1 MKNVFILLLTLSLS
15 ACGYQLAGRGGHIP
29 DEIKSVAIPVF
40 ENKTMEPVV
49 EEEFTPMIIREFI
62 KDSRIKVV
70 DRTEA
75 DIVLNGNVNSYKESP
90 LSFDQNQEVL
100 EYRITVTTHLKIT
113 RQKINNIIWEKDIIK
128 SSEYKV
134 SSNVMTTRTSKL
146 LALKEIAKNLSEE
159 VTDRVLWGW

>member
-40 ENKTMEPVV
+40 ENKTMEPVI

>member
-29 DEIKSVAIPVF
+29 DEIKSIAIPVF

-75 DIVLNGNVNSYKESP
+75 DLVLGGSVNSYKESP

>member
-29 DEIKSVAIPVF
+29 DEIKSIAIPVF

>member
-40 ENKTMEPVV
+40 ENKTMEPVI
-49 EEEFTPMIIREFI
+49 EEELTPMIIREFI

-75 DIVLNGNVNSYKESP
+75 DLVLGGSVNSYKESP

>member
-40 ENKTMEPVV
+40 ENKTMEPVI

-75 DIVLNGNVNSYKESP
+75 DLVLGGSVNSYKESP

>member
-15 ACGYQLAGRGGHIP
+15 ACGYQLAGRGGHIH

-40 ENKTMEPVV
+40 ENKTMEPVI

>member
-15 ACGYQLAGRGGHIP
+15 ACGYRLAGRGGHIP

-40 ENKTMEPVV
+40 ENKTMEPVI

-75 DIVLNGNVNSYKESP
+75 DLVLGGSVNSYKESP
-90 LSFDQNQEVL
+90 LSFDQNQEEL